1 MSSWLDK
8 IVPAGILT
16 NLGNK
21 DRRSNIP
28 EGVWKKCPKCAAA
41 LYKPELEKN
50 LEVCTKCEHHMRV
63 TARNRLAMFF
73 DAHSSTEIAAEIE
86 PVDKL
91 KFKDVKKYKD
101 RLSAAQKATEEK
113 DALVAMK
120 GKLVG

>member
-16 NLGNK
+16 TLGNK

-50 LEVCTKCEHHMRV
+50 LEVCTKCEHPHACAS
-63 TARNRLAMFF
+63 ARAF
-73 DAHSSTEIAAEIE
+73 DHVFWMLIQQPKSQ
-86 PVDKL
+86 
-91 KFKDVKKYKD
+91 
-101 RLSAAQKATEEK
+101 QK
-113 DALVAMK
+113 
-120 GKLVG
+120 